1 MATIPVYGKIK
12 PVKNIYDTNDTMKIV
27 GKQVIEISTK
37 ACKEITDITRAR
49 APQIDY
55 APGSVQNAMQGLTW
69 DIFILGYIYGKRAER
84 EKRAKKTTQTA

>member
-12 PVKNIYDTNDTMKIV
+12 PGKNIYDTNNTMKII

-55 APGSVQNAMQGLTW
+55 APESVQNAMKGLTW
-69 DIFILGYIYGKRAER
+69 DIFLLGYIYGKRAER
-84 EKRAKKTTQTA
+84 EKRAKKTTRTA